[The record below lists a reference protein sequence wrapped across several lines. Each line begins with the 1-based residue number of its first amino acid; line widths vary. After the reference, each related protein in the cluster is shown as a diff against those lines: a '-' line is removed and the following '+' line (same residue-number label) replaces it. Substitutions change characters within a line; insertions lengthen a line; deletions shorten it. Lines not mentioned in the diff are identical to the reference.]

1 MRSIVCE
8 PRRSRRLQSAIRR
21 ERSEQSSTVVPDE
34 RLDAMSDPIF
44 AVQDAALDDL
54 RARLQNTRWP
64 LVPEGQGWARGA
76 DLEYLR
82 QLVAYWQTSFDWRAQ
97 ESGLSRFTH
106 ERVRV
111 SGLSLHQIHE
121 RATDENAPPLALL
134 HGWPDSFLR
143 YTKALPLLDTFHRV
157 VPSLPGFGFSEPP
170 TTPGWNSI
178 RTADAVAELMT
189 VNGYERF
196 VVSGGDVGS
205 SVAEQ
210 LARRHAD
217 RVIALHLTDVPYTH
231 LFSVDPA
238 ELTEQERAYLSAGRK
253 WQMSEGAYA
262 LIQSTKPTTAAIGLA
277 DSPAGLAAWIVEK
290 LRSWSDCDGHLE
302 RRFTRDEILTWV
314 TLYWL
319 TNTIGSS
326 FLPYVEYE
334 PGSDD
339 KVTVPTGVTIFPKD
353 LVPAPRQFA
362 ERFFPIVRWTELP
375 SGGHFTAWEEPDA
388 FARELT
394 ALARDVVS
402 QASHG

>member
-1 MRSIVCE
+1 M
-8 PRRSRRLQSAIRR
+8 P
-21 ERSEQSSTVVPDE
+21 
-34 RLDAMSDPIF
+34 DPIF

-64 LVPEGQGWARGA
+64 LVPEGQGWARGT
-76 DLEYLR
+76 DLAYLR
-82 QLVAYWQTSFDWRAQ
+82 QLVAYWRTSFDWRAQ

-111 SGLSLHQIHE
+111 SGVSLHQIHE
-121 RATDENAPPLALL
+121 RATGENALPLVLL

-170 TTPGWNSI
+170 TTPGWNSM
-178 RTADAVAELMT
+178 RMADAVAELMT
-189 VNGYERF
+189 FNGYERF

-238 ELTEQERAYLSAGRK
+238 DLTEPERAYLSGGRR

-339 KVTVPTGVTIFPKD
+339 KITVPTGVTIFPKD

-402 QASHG
+402 QVRDG

>member
-1 MRSIVCE
+1 
-8 PRRSRRLQSAIRR
+8 
-21 ERSEQSSTVVPDE
+21 
-34 RLDAMSDPIF
+34 MSDPIF

-54 RARLQNTRWP
+54 RARLHNTRWP
-64 LVPEGQGWARGA
+64 LVPEGQGWARGT

-82 QLVAYWQTSFDWRAQ
+82 QLVDYWQKSFDWRAQ
-97 ESGLSRFTH
+97 ESALGRFTH

-121 RATDENAPPLALL
+121 RAADQDALPLVLL
-134 HGWPDSFLR
+134 HGWPDSFLH
-143 YTKALPLLDTFHRV
+143 YTKALPLLDTFHRI

-170 TTPGWNSI
+170 TTPGWNSM
-178 RTADAVAELMT
+178 RMADAVAELMT

-196 VVSGGDVGS
+196 IVSGGDVGS

-217 RVIALHLTDVPYTH
+217 RIIALHLTDVPYTH

-238 ELTEQERAYLSAGRK
+238 ELTEPERAYLSAGRA

-262 LIQSTKPTTAAIGLA
+262 LIQSTKPTTAAVGLA

-290 LRSWSDCDGHLE
+290 LRSWSACDGQLE

-314 TLYWL
+314 TLYWV

-326 FLPYVEYE
+326 FLPYVEYQA
-334 PGSDD
+334 GSDD
-339 KVTVPTGVTIFPKD
+339 EVTVPTGVTIFPKD

-362 ERFFPIVRWTELP
+362 ERFFRIVRWTELRT
-375 SGGHFTAWEEPDA
+375 GGHFTAWEEPEA

-394 ALARDVVS
+394 ALARDVVPET
-402 QASHG
+402 SHG